1 MRRYG
6 KIAVALSLSAALA
19 GTSVATGIYAAETED
34 TETEQ
39 LTEAQAVNGETE
51 ALAVEDETEE
61 TEQEGAQTEVEK
73 QDTQGSAET
82 GITKDEMVYVL
93 AGADGSVQKIIVSDW
108 LKNIP
113 GSETIDDRS
122 ELIDI
127 ENVKGEESFTAGEDN
142 VLVWDAQGSDIYY
155 QGTTDKELPVE
166 VAISYKLDGES
177 ISPEELAGKSG
188 KLTIRF
194 DYTNK
199 QYEEVE
205 IDGEK
210 EKIYVPFAMLTG
222 ALFDDNA
229 LTNVEVTNGK
239 LVGDGAHAIAV
250 GVAFPGLQE
259 DLGIS
264 EEKFEIPDYVE
275 ITGDAENFEPGM
287 TVTVASNELVNA
299 LVNEADIDEAEIK
312 ETLEESVGELL
323 SAMDQLESG
332 AGSLATGAG
341 DLDTGAAS
349 LQEGV
354 AQLSDGL
361 SELAGNND
369 SLNEGAK
376 QVFETL
382 LSTANEQIAASGLD
396 VPELTIENYAETLD
410 GVIVT
415 LNADVK
421 LGQALGAVMGTG
433 TEQVDAAQ
441 AETAGEN
448 EAQTGAAGMTDAA
461 GMQAQAGIEAL
472 TELKASLDSYNT
484 FYLGLQSYTEGVAKS
499 AEGAGDLKTGAD
511 SLKDGADQL
520 SARATQLYDGILA
533 LTGGEKSQNENPT
546 EDAAAAQTD
555 AEAPDE
561 SQDIKELLETAG
573 EDLDGLTARL
583 LAMKEVSENY
593 QSFAGI
599 DESMSGQVR
608 FIYRTDSASLSK

>member
-61 TEQEGAQTEVEK
+61 TEQEGAQTEAAEQDVEG
-73 QDTQGSAET
+73 DAET

-113 GSETIDDRS
+113 GSETINDRS

-239 LVGDGAHAIAV
+239 LVGDGAHTIAV

-287 TVTVASNELVNA
+287 TVTIATNELVNG
-299 LVNEADIDEAEIK
+299 LVNEADIDEADIK
-312 ETLEESVGELL
+312 GTLEESVGELL
-323 SAMDQLESG
+323 GAMDQLESG

-354 AQLSDGL
+354 TQLSDGL
-361 SELAGNND
+361 SELAGSND

-421 LGQALGAVMGTG
+421 LGQALGAVMGSG
-433 TEQVDAAQ
+433 AEQVDAAQ

-461 GMQAQAGIEAL
+461 GMQAKLAEAQAGIEAL

-499 AEGAGDLKTGAD
+499 AEGAGNLKTGAD

-520 SARATQLYDGILA
+520 SAGATQLYDGILE
-533 LTGGEKSQNENPT
+533 LTGGEAS
-546 EDAAAAQTD
+546 
-555 AEAPDE
+555 DE
-561 SQDIKELLETAG
+561 SQGIKELLETAG

>member
-1 MRRYG
+1 MKKYG

-19 GTSVATGIYAAETED
+19 GTGVATGIYAAE
-34 TETEQ
+34 
-39 LTEAQAVNGETE
+39 
-51 ALAVEDETEE
+51 
-61 TEQEGAQTEVEK
+61 
-73 QDTQGSAET
+73 QDAQGSAET
-82 GITKDEMVYVL
+82 GIIKDEMVYVL

-113 GSETIDDRS
+113 GSETINDRS

-222 ALFDDNA
+222 ALFDDNT

-239 LVGDGAHAIAV
+239 LVGDGAHTIAV

-323 SAMDQLESG
+323 GAMDQLESG

-361 SELAGNND
+361 SELAGSND

-461 GMQAQAGIEAL
+461 GMQAKLAEAQAGIEAL

-520 SARATQLYDGILA
+520 SAGATQLYDGILA

-555 AEAPDE
+555 AEASDE
-561 SQDIKELLETAG
+561 SQGIKELIATAS

-608 FIYRTDSASLSK
+608 FIYRTDSVNLSE

>member
-1 MRRYG
+1 MKKYG

-19 GTSVATGIYAAETED
+19 GTGVATGVYAAE
-34 TETEQ
+34 
-39 LTEAQAVNGETE
+39 
-51 ALAVEDETEE
+51 
-61 TEQEGAQTEVEK
+61 
-73 QDTQGSAET
+73 QDAQGSAET
-82 GITKDEMVYVL
+82 GIIKDEMVYVL

-113 GSETIDDRS
+113 GSETINDRS

-222 ALFDDNA
+222 ALFDDNT

-239 LVGDGAHAIAV
+239 LVGDGAHTIAV

-323 SAMDQLESG
+323 GAMDQLESG

-361 SELAGNND
+361 SELAGSND

-461 GMQAQAGIEAL
+461 GMQAKLAEAQAGIEAL

-520 SARATQLYDGILA
+520 SAGATQLYDGILA

-555 AEAPDE
+555 AEASDE
-561 SQDIKELLETAG
+561 SQGIKELIATAS

-608 FIYRTDSASLSK
+608 FIYRTDSVNLSE